1 MKNKHVVNDACERAI
16 GVMKPLVGIFK
27 KEERGE
33 VLEPEESNVEN
44 IEDNIITESENS
56 HNNSDLAEP
65 SLVDVL
71 EV

>member
-16 GVMKPLVGIFK
+16 GVMKPLVGIFN

-33 VLEPEESNVEN
+33 VLEPEEINVEN
-44 IEDNIITESENS
+44 ITESENS